1 MKDYLLVILAVILL
15 AFCFVLQK
23 IYQQKTDDS
32 VISAVDFSIITGIF
46 SAILLIICEGFL
58 VSFTWFSFIYA
69 FLKSACVLGCTVFSF
84 KIMKCGSVAFY
95 MLFLMSG
102 GMLVPS
108 VWGWLFLGEKPKA
121 LHIIGVAVILASI
134 ILNNVG
140 KQKPSAKLL
149 IMCVGVFILNG
160 FVSVFSK
167 LHQINTTY
175 AAVSTGDYAMLSA
188 ITSIIMSLAL
198 RVILSL
204 KEQNKKQRV
213 ELKFLPV
220 ILALIYGIAM
230 TVSSVLQLAGAK
242 SLPASMLYPMITGG
256 SIAFSGIFGL
266 IVLKEKLSVKGW
278 ASVILCCIG
287 TCLFM

>member
-1 MKDYLLVILAVILL
+1 
-15 AFCFVLQK
+15 
-23 IYQQKTDDS
+23 
-32 VISAVDFSIITGIF
+32 
-46 SAILLIICEGFL
+46 
-58 VSFTWFSFIYA
+58 
-69 FLKSACVLGCTVFSF
+69 
-84 KIMKCGSVAFY
+84 
-95 MLFLMSG
+95 MSG

-108 VWGWLFLGEKPKA
+108 AWGWFFLGEKPKV

-188 ITSIIMSLAL
+188 MTSIIMSLVL

-204 KEQNKKQRV
+204 KERDKKHRV
-213 ELKFLPV
+213 ELKFLPG
-220 ILALIYGIAM
+220 ILALIYAVAM

-266 IVLKEKLSVKGW
+266 IILKEVTNDERYKNYHLAKNLGNF
-278 ASVILCCIG
+278 IDLD
-287 TCLFM
+287 LDKEDDDFDKE